1 MADHCCQAKGAELEK
16 LALRADQRRV
26 LVVVLVIN
34 AAMFF
39 AEFGAG
45 LVAGSAAL
53 MADATDMLGDRR
65 SYSAEPL
72 CVRAER
78 SVEGGRRGV
87 QGALHPAC
95 SGSEFSSTSRSRS
108 RAGCRPAPA

>member
-26 LVVVLVIN
+26 LIVVLVIN
-34 AAMFF
+34 AVMFL

-53 MADATDMLGDRR
+53 MADATDMLGEHRVYRSQPLAIGRSDR
-65 SYSAEPL
+65 
-72 CVRAER
+72 
-78 SVEGGRRGV
+78 
-87 QGALHPAC
+87 
-95 SGSEFSSTSRSRS
+95 
-108 RAGCRPAPA
+108 